1 MICLQNYVRN
11 LLSRKLEESAMEL
24 ERMGQQ
30 NKQAMEEA
38 IMFRDKAEQLQDDY
52 ENTIQGHGAQMSD
65 LEAKILQVK
74 EQLDEAER
82 QKQLHREEARM
93 AKLKEQETAREL

>member
-1 MICLQNYVRN
+1 
-11 LLSRKLEESAMEL
+11 MEL